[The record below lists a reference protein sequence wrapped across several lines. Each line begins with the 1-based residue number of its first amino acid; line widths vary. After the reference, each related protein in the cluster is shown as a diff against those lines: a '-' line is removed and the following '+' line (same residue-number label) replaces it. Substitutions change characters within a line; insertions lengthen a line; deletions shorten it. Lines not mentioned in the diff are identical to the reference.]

1 MPSDHP
7 LVRATEAVG
16 YTGRQ
21 CVYVAAVLIGSVIAL
36 SEGRQWAATLACSAA
51 AVLVLLGALL
61 AAHLQA
67 ERDCAVELVLEGR
80 ERLRIA
86 AVQRQRQRLLSERTR
101 QALASRLADVL
112 ELASAGRKF
121 RLLAPPLFEPRIVRT
136 VTGELRD
143 VIESLRGEET
153 SACGVAR
160 AERLVERA
168 VSPLYGQNAE
178 ALREELCRV
187 RELLRG

>member
-1 MPSDHP
+1 MHSDHP

-36 SEGRQWAATLACSAA
+36 SEGRRWAAALACSAA
-51 AVLVLLGALL
+51 AVLLLLGVLL

-67 ERDCAVELVLEGR
+67 QRDRAIELVLEGR
-80 ERLRIA
+80 ERLRVA
-86 AVQRQRQRLLSERTR
+86 AVQRQRQRLLAERTR

-121 RLLAPPLFEPRIVRT
+121 SLLAPPLFEPRIVRT
-136 VTGELRD
+136 VAMSWEM
-143 VIESLRGEET
+143 
-153 SACGVAR
+153 
-160 AERLVERA
+160 
-168 VSPLYGQNAE
+168 
-178 ALREELCRV
+178 
-187 RELLRG
+187 